1 MTGIALLL
9 CTEIASAQTHAE
21 RALQELAAVRER
33 EQGLLQRRVEVLE
46 RQFREGVADLEQR
59 FLLQARSQAHNQMD
73 VPRDS
78 SCVAPSKGPCSD
90 KSCSQANLQ

>member
-1 MTGIALLL
+1 MIGTVVFLR
-9 CTEIASAQTHAE
+9 TEIASAQTHAE

-59 FLLQARSQAHNQMD
+59 FLLQARS
-73 VPRDS
+73 S
-78 SCVAPSKGPCSD
+78 APA
-90 KSCSQANLQ
+90 KSLMRSFLLGNLL